1 MHISLFHTKPFRD
14 ITYCGRFINKSY
26 WSLSFPTGAIDCT
39 HVQIQ
44 SPGGPDAEI
53 YRNRKGVFS
62 INVQAVADPK
72 RKFLSIVARWFG
84 SAHDSRVF
92 DNSWLRSQLESW
104 ALPGHLLGDAGYPNL
119 PFLMTPIRNPT
130 SQPEQRFNNA
140 LSTTRMPVEC
150 MFGMWKRRFACLT
163 QKLRTKLTTSLT
175 IIVAC
180 AVLHNI
186 AIGHSDLEDDTPIIN

>member
-1 MHISLFHTKPFRD
+1 
-14 ITYCGRFINKSY
+14 
-26 WSLSFPTGAIDCT
+26 
-39 HVQIQ
+39 
-44 SPGGPDAEI
+44 
-53 YRNRKGVFS
+53 
-62 INVQAVADPK
+62 
-72 RKFLSIVARWFG
+72 
-84 SAHDSRVF
+84 
-92 DNSWLRSQLESW
+92 
-104 ALPGHLLGDAGYPNL
+104 
-119 PFLMTPIRNPT
+119 MTPIRNPT

-186 AIGHSDLEDDTPIIN
+186 AIGHSDLEDDTPILNEEIIKRPTDSPFGGAVRRTIILQYFTRK